1 MPFVLQKVSLKIA
14 DVVLLNLVSPKSYEL
29 LFSSQIPVVESLRIL
44 ERINQGGCHWLINSN
59 LAGI

>member
-44 ERINQGGCHWLINSN
+44 ERINQGSCHWLINSN